1 MIVLILLSDY
11 VHCECTNLI
20 HADHTKE
27 EEQDK
32 IVEQIRVGPNIINA
46 VVSMYKI
53 YLNPPSQTPLF
64 NILKTVGGTRG
75 GGGGTKQWVERWK
88 DNRIATFFFRRK
100 ILYARG
106 IYERSPFSQSL

>member
-1 MIVLILLSDY
+1 MIVVILLSDY

-20 HADHTKE
+20 HADHPKE

-32 IVEQIRVGPNIINA
+32 IVEQKIINA

-53 YLNPPSQTPLF
+53 YLNPLSQTPLF
-64 NILKTVGGTRG
+64 NILKTVGGA
-75 GGGGTKQWVERWK
+75 KQWVERWK
-88 DNRIATFFFRRK
+88 DNRIAPFLFRRK

-106 IYERSPFSQSL
+106 IYERTPFSQSL